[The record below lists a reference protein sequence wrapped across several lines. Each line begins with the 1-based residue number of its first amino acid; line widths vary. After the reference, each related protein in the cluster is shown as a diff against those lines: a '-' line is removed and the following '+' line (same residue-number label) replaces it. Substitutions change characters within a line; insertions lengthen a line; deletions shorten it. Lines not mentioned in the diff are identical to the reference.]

1 MTASELHQVSASCT
15 SGQTWGE
22 WSDTA
27 HVPAF
32 AAGLQFGV
40 SVFEGMQ
47 AHVFEDGTQYR
58 IQFLRDHY
66 DRLTRSAAT
75 LGIGVPSQAHFE
87 QGISRAVED
96 VLATRTG
103 DKDWTNT
110 RIYIRSVSFSGTE
123 DIFPRS
129 FYPFM
134 CNIFAL
140 PVPKPQTPT
149 DLRLL
154 ADPSFVRALPY
165 SEIGAAKSAVNYTRI
180 VELERDGPNPPDVQ
194 RLWLSPDTDRTVEEL
209 DTMALSYVLDD
220 GSLHTPPATSS
231 KLSSVTMKR
240 LRSRLADL
248 GHPVTE
254 TALRIDDLHQGLDSG
269 RIAGLFSAST
279 GKGLGIARQL
289 TANGATRTL
298 DFPPDLAATLWHA
311 YSSMLE
317 GMEAV

>member
-1 MTASELHQVSASCT
+1 M
-15 SGQTWGE
+15 
-22 WSDTA
+22 
-27 HVPAF
+27 
-32 AAGLQFGV
+32 
-40 SVFEGMQ
+40 
-47 AHVFEDGTQYR
+47 
-58 IQFLRDHY
+58 
-66 DRLTRSAAT
+66 
-75 LGIGVPSQAHFE
+75 PSQRHLE
-87 QGISRAVED
+87 RGISRAVED

-103 DKDWTNT
+103 DEDRTST
-110 RIYIRSVSFSGTE
+110 RIYIRCVSFSGTE

-129 FYPFM
+129 SYPFV

-140 PVPKPQTPT
+140 PVPKPQAPT

-165 SEIGAAKSAVNYTRI
+165 SEIGAAKSAVNYVRI

-194 RLWLSPDTDRTVEEL
+194 RLWLSPDADRTVEEL
-209 DTMALSYVLDD
+209 DTMALGYVLDD
-220 GSLHTPPATSS
+220 ESLHTPPASSS

-248 GHPVTE
+248 GHPVSE
-254 TALRIDDLHQGLDSG
+254 TALRIDGLHLGLDSG

-298 DFPPDLAATLWHA
+298 DFPRDLAATLWHA

-317 GMEAV
+317 GMETV